1 MEDTTQLE
9 ELNEQVIE
17 AFRRGLLVGLS
28 TDTRMTI
35 STASRNDSRSTE

>member
-17 AFRRGLLVGLS
+17 AFRRGSWEPPEPILARTFAWPLEGH
-28 TDTRMTI
+28 
-35 STASRNDSRSTE
+35 A